1 MELPAGAHARSCTVR
16 TSCAGG
22 GTGTGDAVTRLLIT
36 PRLVWQVSGAVARQL
51 GVRAYPTIMWL
62 QLMDEGVTIAEH
74 AGGRDAASLVAFAK
88 AAPGMIEEGVAAQKA
103 KEGKAEGKAE
113 GGAAEGGAAAEAKP
127 EAKAEAEAE
136 GGAAGASKIGQ
147 SKVGKSKVGESKVAA
162 KAAEEAAA
170 AAAEPA
176 EGATEGAA
184 AESKVSGSKLAPGAG
199 VEKAATPAEAEAK
212 AEAAPAAAA
221 AAKECATG
229 S

>member
-1 MELPAGAHARSCTVR
+1 MQA
-16 TSCAGG
+16 SCAGG

-36 PRLVWQVSGAVARQL
+36 PRLVRQVSGAVARQL

-74 AGGRDAASLVAFAK
+74 SGGRDAASLVAFAK

-103 KEGKAEGKAE
+103 KEGKAEG
-113 GGAAEGGAAAEAKP
+113 AAEGGAAA
-127 EAKAEAEAE
+127 
-136 GGAAGASKIGQ
+136 ASKIGQ
-147 SKVGKSKVGESKVAA
+147 SKVGKSKVAA

-184 AESKVSGSKLAPGAG
+184 AESKVSGSKLAAGAG